1 MSLEDQEH
9 RGLARTLKDLQISD
23 NNSESRIES
32 DMDIMMETEIE
43 PVEDVE
49 QLVSEE
55 VTELESL
62 GVCESLKKTWKETLT
77 NIMFSSNVIISPKFD
92 YKLQLKTL
100 HLNHFGQVHLMP
112 TQEVRNLLLNDTKP
126 METWTRQGYD
136 ISLR

>member
-1 MSLEDQEH
+1 
-9 RGLARTLKDLQISD
+9 
-23 NNSESRIES
+23 
-32 DMDIMMETEIE
+32 METEIE